1 MNIQLYKATIYCNKR
16 ELLLKFPIL
25 NQHLNI
31 KSSLKIM
38 QLLKFKVLPYMVLIL
53 LILQNFCVP
62 VVKVSKLWQERAFL
76 LEYAALI
83 AEMKHDIATQWDI
96 GAP

>member
-1 MNIQLYKATIYCNKR
+1 
-16 ELLLKFPIL
+16 
-25 NQHLNI
+25 
-31 KSSLKIM
+31 M

-53 LILQNFCVP
+53 LILQKLLTFKSPSHFCVS

-83 AEMKHDIATQWDI
+83 AEIKHDIATQNEI
-96 GAP
+96 S